1 MKWVL
6 SELGVSGERE
16 VGGMGVGGQVAIY
29 HHTVV
34 EGYFETL
41 GLNLSAHH
49 GTAA

>member
-29 HHTVV
+29 HRTVV
-34 EGYFETL
+34 ECCFETL
-41 GLNLSAHH
+41 GLNLTEHN